1 MKVVLVTGCSTG
13 IGRALCGLL
22 AEKGWAV
29 VATARDPRSLSA
41 LPVAMRLP
49 LDVTDRASIGEAV
62 AAAISRFG
70 RIDALVNNAGYA
82 MRAAVEEIPE
92 GEMRKMFDVNVFG
105 LIAVTQAVLPTM
117 RKGGGGRI
125 VNLSS
130 ISGRF
135 SQPANGAYC
144 ASKHAVEALSDALR
158 NEVQPFNIQVSL
170 VEPGPIKTAFE
181 GRASGGSAGVLGNP
195 GSPYAGL
202 YAAHLAMKERQEEAD
217 PRLVA
222 RVILAA
228 LEARKPRARYRAA
241 VPAASAL
248 ASRLPDGARDRL
260 LQRLFSLGR
269 A

>member
-1 MKVVLVTGCSTG
+1 MKVALLTGCSTG

-22 AEKGWAV
+22 AERGWAV
-29 VATARDPRSLSA
+29 VATARDPGSLSA
-41 LPVAMRLP
+41 LPAALRLP
-49 LDVTDRASIGEAV
+49 LDVTDRASIEAAV
-62 AAAISRFG
+62 AVVVARFG

-92 GEMRKMFDVNVFG
+92 GEMRKMFDVNLFG
-105 LIAVTQAVLPTM
+105 LVAVTQAVLPVM
-117 RKGGGGRI
+117 REGGGGRI

-158 NEVQPFNIQVSL
+158 NEVHPFNIQVCL

-181 GRASGGSAGVLGNP
+181 ARASGGSAAILENP

-202 YAAHLAMKERQEEAD
+202 YAAHRTMKERQEEAD

-222 RVILAA
+222 RVILDA
-228 LEARKPRARYRAA
+228 LEAERPRPRYMAA

-260 LQRLFSLGR
+260 LRRLFGLGS